1 MLWSWMA
8 NCSVKLIL
16 FWGLVLILLLCSS
29 ISESRLL
36 SSSSLSSSSSSN
48 KKNELF
54 VKNVEEMLKFIIEE
68 KEKLGRHFVSKR
80 LSPGG
85 PDPRHHWIIHFFFLL
100 FFAFFHFTLSSSM
113 KSFDESWT
121 RNGNRMS
128 YAQINI
134 VVFVFVLSLSY
145 IWERIN
151 LLWVL

>member
-1 MLWSWMA
+1 MA

-36 SSSSLSSSSSSN
+36 SSPSQSQSPSSSSN

-54 VKNVEEMLKFIIEE
+54 VKNAEEMLKFIIEE

-85 PDPRHHWIIHFFFLL
+85 PDPRHH
-100 FFAFFHFTLSSSM
+100 
-113 KSFDESWT
+113 
-121 RNGNRMS
+121 
-128 YAQINI
+128 
-134 VVFVFVLSLSY
+134 
-145 IWERIN
+145 
-151 LLWVL
+151 